1 MAYLISETGTTGKIN
16 GPALF
21 GFGASQARF
30 LRSDHAKQ

>member
-21 GFGASQARF
+21 GFGALQAR
-30 LRSDHAKQ
+30 LP

>member
-21 GFGASQARF
+21 GFGASQARPVCF
-30 LRSDHAKQ
+30 PVPM